1 MGFLLLRFL
10 CGLHHRLLVRHFLS
24 FIVGDLLLLFLSSLK
39 HCLLISNHFS
49 KIVGSLSF
57 LCCFCFS
64 CRFLSILSGL
74 HRNPLFGHF
83 DHWIILLGCLGPFL
97 CLFSLSGG
105 LRLGAFSRDNEL
117 TLAFTALL
125 SALLRAILLLVPFCP
140 GFSGLLSELLFLII
154 VSVEVFTCLLLLLFF
169 SSPSLLVLHTRWS
182 NRSCGR

>member
-1 MGFLLLRFL
+1 M
-10 CGLHHRLLVRHFLS
+10 
-24 FIVGDLLLLFLSSLK
+24 GDLLLLFLSSLK

-57 LCCFCFS
+57 LCCFCLS
-64 CRFLSILSGL
+64 SRFLSILSGL

-83 DHWIILLGCLGPFL
+83 DHWIILLGCLRSLRSLL

-105 LRLGAFSRDNEL
+105 LRLCAFSRDNEL

-125 SALLRAILLLVPFCP
+125 SALLRAILLFVSFCP
-140 GFSGLLSELLFLII
+140 GFSGLLPELLFLII

-169 SSPSLLVLHTRWS
+169 SSPSLLILLTRWS